1 MVHAW
6 KHQAVWYETHTLYME
21 DRWDGARLLPEILK
35 KETVKDQIRSP
46 LECSGFGLH
55 PKGNEDQEI
64 I

>member
-1 MVHAW
+1 
-6 KHQAVWYETHTLYME
+6 ME